1 MKKEMVLEGRTSG
14 MTGGDLTEV
23 EQAIETIQGL
33 VEAAELES
41 VKNVGKKK
49 ARLREKRRQLKV

>member
-1 MKKEMVLEGRTSG
+1 MVLEVRTSG